1 MLFFTII
8 DPLLDLS
15 VQSGAQL
22 LQLSPEDLVLFLDE
36 LVLLNEGLW
45 LLPVEGV
52 DFDVVEVVV
61 DEALVLVLIIHS
73 Y

>member
-1 MLFFTII
+1 LFFLTII

-15 VQSGAQL
+15 VQSGAQF
-22 LQLSPEDLVLFLDE
+22 LQLSPEYLILFLDE